1 MKGFKQCDQGHFYK
15 ETLSSCNYC
24 GDDNGNTKKD
34 HSDTI
39 DHHTVPV
46 SSSDTATSTQANSNH
61 DKTQVYDGS
70 EQSSTQAYSGETNT
84 PPTEP
89 NFNPDVTV
97 IGGLSGDTEMGG
109 KENEGAKSLRRKL
122 KGWIVTFDLKPYG
135 MDFKILEGNNHIGKS
150 ASNEITVIDPKVSS
164 KHCVILYRPH
174 DKAFYI
180 KDSMSSN
187 GTFLNGESLRPDQA
201 SEIKDGDKIQIGD
214 TEFLFRTA
222 Y

>member
-15 ETLSSCNYC
+15 ETLSVCNYC
-24 GDDNGNTKKD
+24 GDDNGETKKD
-34 HSDTI
+34 LSDTI
-39 DHHTVPV
+39 DQNTIPV
-46 SSSDTATSTQANSNH
+46 SNSDTSDSDKIGTL
-61 DKTQVYDGS
+61 DKTHVYDGS
-70 EQSSTQAYSGETNT
+70 DNSSTEAYSGETNI
-84 PPTEP
+84 PVQNS
-89 NFNPDVTV
+89 NFNPDVTI
-97 IGGLSGDTEMGG
+97 IGGDDPTIM
-109 KENEGAKSLRRKL
+109 EGEQNTDNKSFRRKL
-122 KGWIVTFDLKPYG
+122 KGWIVTFDIKPFG

-150 ASNEITVIDPKVSS
+150 SSNEITVLDPKVSS

>member
-24 GDDNGNTKKD
+24 GDGKGETKKD
-34 HSDTI
+34 LSDTI
-39 DHHTVPV
+39 DQHTVPV
-46 SSSDTATSTQANSNH
+46 SSSDTANSAEGGSSH
-61 DKTQVYDGS
+61 DKTQVYDGTDH
-70 EQSSTQAYSGETNT
+70 SSTEAYSGQTST
-84 PPTEP
+84 PVQDS
-89 NFNPDVTV
+89 NFNPDVTI
-97 IGGLSGDTEMGG
+97 IGGDDPTLMQGEG
-109 KENEGAKSLRRKL
+109 NEDAKSIRRKL
-122 KGWIVTFDLKPYG
+122 KGWIVTFDLKPFG
-135 MDFKILEGNNHIGKS
+135 MDFKILEGNNNIGKS
-150 ASNEITVIDPKVSS
+150 ASNEITVLDPKVSS

-180 KDSMSSN
+180 KDAMSSN